1 MLIETIVMAKRK
13 ATALEFTGTT
23 YPFRWPKDE
32 ARFQRLISLLGH
44 RTKGELKNKARQ
56 ELIGLIG
63 SYPSAEQAA
72 FWKKNLKTLERQQKQ
87 SLIQ

>member
-1 MLIETIVMAKRK
+1 MAKK
-13 ATALEFTGTT
+13 TTPVEFPGTT
-23 YPFRWPKDE
+23 YPFKLPRDE
-32 ARFQRLISLLGH
+32 ASFQRVISLLGH

-72 FWKKNLKTLERQQKQ
+72 FWKKNLKSLERQQKQ
-87 SLIQ
+87 SSVS